1 MAAALLSSLRPADGS
16 EPTGYVFTTGRTR
29 GKNAGGQFHIQGF
42 NYAKGLVEG
51 ALAKDEGPPLAPWTF
66 HDIRRTVRTG
76 LSRLRVAPHVAEAVL
91 GHAVL
96 GRLEKTYNQWDFEPE
111 KRAALGA

>member
-1 MAAALLSSLRPADGS
+1 
-16 EPTGYVFTTGRTR
+16 
-29 GKNAGGQFHIQGF
+29 
-42 NYAKGLVEG
+42 VEG